1 MPLSRQSR
9 VSASK
14 RNAAMQPRHLTEDCC
29 DCTSLQPASHEA
41 QHGTVAAAAAA
52 EASAAVAAAAAAAA
66 AAGGTSGWLGKS
78 MDGSNCGA
86 TDVLLLQMPCGAQTH
101 ATASA
106 IRLCATQ
113 LQKSGRPGSANML
126 RQALCC
132 TAPIDRNASRM
143 TRVPVLEPGTRTDS
157 RENRGAELWPPGRAR
172 VDGASMEG
180 SCGSEIGRPALH
192 AMHPLRLARKVQMHR
207 SECPDTAAETRGYAC
222 TRSLEPACGKFS
234 RRSTRGSREGGR
246 PLGEC
251 RASPGVATR
260 DSCYSGGGTGSAA
273 ACCRCDAR
281 VRQQQRGCGVPF

>member
-29 DCTSLQPASHEA
+29 DCTALQPASHEE
-41 QHGTVAAAAAA
+41 QHGTLAAAAAA

-172 VDGASMEG
+172 VDGASMH
-180 SCGSEIGRPALH
+180 L
-192 AMHPLRLARKVQMHR
+192 
-207 SECPDTAAETRGYAC
+207 
-222 TRSLEPACGKFS
+222 
-234 RRSTRGSREGGR
+234 
-246 PLGEC
+246 
-251 RASPGVATR
+251 
-260 DSCYSGGGTGSAA
+260 
-273 ACCRCDAR
+273 
-281 VRQQQRGCGVPF
+281 